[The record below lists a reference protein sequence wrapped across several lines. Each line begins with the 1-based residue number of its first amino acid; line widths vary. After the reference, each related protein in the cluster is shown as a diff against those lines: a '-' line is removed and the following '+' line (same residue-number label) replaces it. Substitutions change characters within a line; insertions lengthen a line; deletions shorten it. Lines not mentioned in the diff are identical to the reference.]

1 MKAVSASS
9 IAVDIKSSVRANLT
23 RRRLQ
28 TMLATSSDAAAC
40 DAFDAEVT
48 DDDLAPLERGSRHE
62 THTHHR
68 RRDRRTWPRSLWP
81 DSRACGL
88 SNSRVDCLP
97 EPRRE

>member
-28 TMLATSSDAAAC
+28 TMLATSSDVAAC

-48 DDDLAPLERGSRHE
+48 DDDLAPVGKGQQ
-62 THTHHR
+62 T
-68 RRDRRTWPRSLWP
+68 
-81 DSRACGL
+81 
-88 SNSRVDCLP
+88 
-97 EPRRE
+97 